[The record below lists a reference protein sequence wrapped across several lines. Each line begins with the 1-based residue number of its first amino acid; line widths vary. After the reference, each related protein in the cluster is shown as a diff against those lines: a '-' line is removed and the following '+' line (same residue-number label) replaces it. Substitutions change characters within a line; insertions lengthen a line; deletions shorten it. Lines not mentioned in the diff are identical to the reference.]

1 MCLCKSEQKWSES
14 NRSLLHSLQKKVHAA
29 LLFTAIEL
37 TSRAR
42 SVELWRAINYAIS
55 DIAWRTI
62 LQCICLSFSIVVCAT
77 HVAAAVTCAAVAFV
91 VSLGFFGE
99 CNNLRDSGIER
110 KMIDLRS
117 TALISSSTLLQ
128 FIFSSLDSCE
138 KRVRRYSLFSAVHFA
153 IVDPR
158 LAFFASFHFQCW
170 ALHFFLFVFI
180 IATPTTSLR
189 EINFTLPAN

>member
-62 LQCICLSFSIVVCAT
+62 LQCICLSLFHCCVLPMWRRS
-77 HVAAAVTCAAVAFV
+77 HVLL
-91 VSLGFFGE
+91 SLSSCLSVFGE
-99 CNNLRDSGIER
+99 CNNLRDDSGIER

-117 TALISSSTLLQ
+117 TALISSSSTLLQ

-153 IVDPR
+153 IVDP
-158 LAFFASFHFQCW
+158 ACVFCIFSFSMLSS
-170 ALHFFLFVFI
+170 ALFSFRFHNT
-180 IATPTTSLR
+180 TPTTSLR
-189 EINFTLPAN
+189 EINFTLPTN